1 MSSDE
6 EITVFASGRFRAF
19 DFEDDEVGAQNRR
32 TEWGKKKRQQQR
44 RRWMTRKIAGRKT
57 KKILLDVGKIT
68 VGYVDAVVGTVF
80 WMLV

>member
-6 EITVFASGRFRAF
+6 EITVFASERFRTF

-32 TEWGKKKRQQQR
+32 TEWGKKRQ
-44 RRWMTRKIAGRKT
+44 RRWMTRKT
-57 KKILLDVGKIT
+57 KKILSDVGKIT
-68 VGYVDAVVGTVF
+68 VGCVGAVVGRVF